1 MSNAVD
7 NWDDPE
13 FVKIITSAQ
22 APDEIECPKCGIVK
36 LKDCKVLSTSM
47 TYSITCKCGEQLG
60 FECW

>member
-13 FVKIITSAQ
+13 FVKIITSVQ
-22 APDEIECPKCGIVK
+22 SPDEIECPKCGIVK

-47 TYSITCKCGEQLG
+47 TYSVTCKCGEQLG

>member
-1 MSNAVD
+1 MN

-13 FVKIITSAQ
+13 FVKIISSVQT
-22 APDEIECPKCGIVK
+22 PDEIECPKCGIVK